1 MGLLKLVM
9 DGLEFLALLDAC
21 VHGLLHSVNAFALRE
36 KPMTHLIEEGL
47 QFCKL
52 SPHLRKCRA
61 R

>member
-21 VHGLLHSVNAFALRE
+21 VHGLLHSLNAFALRVQL
-36 KPMTHLIEEGL
+36 MTHLIEEGL

-52 SPHLRKCRA
+52 
-61 R
+61 